1 LLKQFSK
8 TYCSLREIQK
18 SFLERK
24 IVSVLGAVAK
34 MVSWLKI
41 PRMMKHA
48 IASKILSKFPRL
60 KIYVRWSKVRDPRY
74 LNIRKF
80 VLENLSKSV
89 SQLQQDLVAQFLS
102 SVMIKK
108 VSPRSAAYFVEIGAN
123 DGKYLSNTFTLE
135 KTFGWNGLL
144 SEVNSSLTQT
154 LFLNRPKSKID
165 VRAVDEISGIK
176 KVFKQTNNSE
186 YSALEGVSM
195 HTDKFMDSISEVVET
210 INLTDLLEEC
220 KSPKCID
227 FLSIDTEGNEFDI
240 LKGLNFKMFR
250 FNYIAVEVSRNQEEI
265 TEILGSNGY
274 IRILEEVSLWDQ
286 WWISQEVMLKLKEL
300 P

>member
-1 LLKQFSK
+1 MIKYGTK
-8 TYCSLREIQK
+8 
-18 SFLERK
+18 
-24 IVSVLGAVAK
+24 
-34 MVSWLKI
+34 
-41 PRMMKHA
+41 
-48 IASKILSKFPRL
+48 SKILSKFPRL
-60 KIYVRWSKVRDPRY
+60 KIYVRWSKVKDPKY
-74 LNIRKF
+74 LKIRKF
-80 VLENLSKSV
+80 VLENLDKSV

-108 VSPRSAAYFVEIGAN
+108 VSPQTTPYFVEIGAN

-144 SEVNSSLTQT
+144 SEANSSLTQT

-176 KVFKQTNNSE
+176 KVFKRSKNSE
-186 YSALEGVSM
+186 YSALEGVSI
-195 HTDKFMDSISEVVET
+195 HTDQFIDSISEVVET

-265 TEILGSNGY
+265 AEILASNGY

-286 WWISQEVMLKLKEL
+286 WWINQEVMLKLKEL

>member
-1 LLKQFSK
+1 MVKDSK
-8 TYCSLREIQK
+8 NDE
-18 SFLERK
+18 
-24 IVSVLGAVAK
+24 
-34 MVSWLKI
+34 
-41 PRMMKHA
+41 
-48 IASKILSKFPRL
+48 ASKILSKFPRL

-144 SEVNSSLTQT
+144 AEVNSSLTQT

-165 VRAVDEISGIK
+165 VRAVDEISGIL
-176 KVFKQTNNSE
+176 KVFKQSKNSE
-186 YSALEGVSM
+186 YSALEGFSV
-195 HTDKFMDSISEVVET
+195 HTDQFIDSISEVVET

-227 FLSIDTEGNEFDI
+227 FLSIDTEGNEFEI

-250 FNYIAVEVSRNQEEI
+250 FNYIAVEVNDIDGEVSRNQEEI
-265 TEILGSNGY
+265 TKILSSNGY

>member
-1 LLKQFSK
+1 M
-8 TYCSLREIQK
+8 
-18 SFLERK
+18 
-24 IVSVLGAVAK
+24 SVLSAIAK
-34 MVSWLKI
+34 LVSELKI
-41 PRMMKHA
+41 SRMIKYGTK
-48 IASKILSKFPRL
+48 SKILSKFPRL
-60 KIYVRWSKVRDPRY
+60 KIYVRWSKVRDPKY
-74 LNIRKF
+74 LKIRKF
-80 VLENLSKSV
+80 VFENLGKSV

-108 VSPRSAAYFVEIGAN
+108 VSPQTTAYFVEIGAN

-135 KTFGWNGLL
+135 NTFGWNGLL
-144 SEVNSSLTQT
+144 SEVNSSLTHT

-165 VRAVDEISGIK
+165 VRAVDEISGVK
-176 KVFKQTNNSE
+176 KVFNQSKNSE
-186 YSALEGVSM
+186 YSALEGVSVQAAQ
-195 HTDKFMDSISEVVET
+195 FIDSISEVVET
-210 INLTDLLEEC
+210 VNLTDLLEEF

-240 LKGLNFKMFR
+240 LKGLNFNLFK

-274 IRILEEVSLWDQ
+274 VRILEEVSLWDQ
-286 WWISQEVMLKLKEL
+286 WWVSQDVMLKLKDL

>member
-1 LLKQFSK
+1 MSVLSA
-8 TYCSLREIQK
+8 IA
-18 SFLERK
+18 K
-24 IVSVLGAVAK
+24 IVC
-34 MVSWLKI
+34 WLKI
-41 PRMMKHA
+41 PRMIKHG
-48 IASKILSKFPRL
+48 IASKLLSKFPRL

-74 LNIRKF
+74 SNIRKF
-80 VLENLSKSV
+80 VLENLGKSV

-102 SVMIKK
+102 SVMINK
-108 VSPRSAAYFVEIGAN
+108 VSPRSTAYFVEIGAN

-135 KTFGWNGLL
+135 NTFGWNGLL
-144 SEVNSSLTQT
+144 SEVNSSLTQI
-154 LFLNRPKSKID
+154 LFLNRPNSKID

-176 KVFKQTNNSE
+176 KGFKQSKNSE
-186 YSALEGVSM
+186 YSALEGVSI
-195 HTDKFMDSISEVVET
+195 HTDQFIDSISEVVET
-210 INLTDLLEEC
+210 INLTDLLEEF

-227 FLSIDTEGNEFDI
+227 FLSIDTEGNEFNI
-240 LKGLNFKMFR
+240 LKGLNFNLFR

>member
-1 LLKQFSK
+1 M
-8 TYCSLREIQK
+8 
-18 SFLERK
+18 
-24 IVSVLGAVAK
+24 SVLGTIAK
-34 MVSWLKI
+34 IVSWLKI
-41 PRMMKHA
+41 PRMMKRG
-48 IASKILSKFPRL
+48 ILSKILSKFPRL

-80 VLENLSKSV
+80 VLENLSKSA

-108 VSPRSAAYFVEIGAN
+108 LPPETSAYFVEIGAN

-135 KTFGWNGLL
+135 KIFGWNGLL

-154 LFLNRPKSKID
+154 LFHNRPKSKID
-165 VRAVDEISGIK
+165 VRAVDEISGVK
-176 KVFKQTNNSE
+176 KCFKRSKNSE
-186 YSALEGVSM
+186 YSALEGFSV
-195 HTDKFMDSISEVVET
+195 HTDQFIDSISELVET

-240 LKGLNFKMFR
+240 LKGLNFNLFR
-250 FNYIAVEVSRNQEEI
+250 FNYIAVEVNDIDGALSRNQEEI
-265 TEILGSNGY
+265 TKILSSNGY
-274 IRILEEVSLWDQ
+274 VRILEEVSLWDQ
-286 WWISQEVMLKLKEL
+286 WWISQEVMLKLEEL

>member
-1 LLKQFSK
+1 M
-8 TYCSLREIQK
+8 
-18 SFLERK
+18 
-24 IVSVLGAVAK
+24 SVLGTIAK
-34 MVSWLKI
+34 IVSWLKI
-41 PRMMKHA
+41 PRMMKRG
-48 IASKILSKFPRL
+48 ILSKILSKFPRL

-80 VLENLSKSV
+80 VLENLSKSA

-102 SVMIKK
+102 SVIIKK
-108 VSPRSAAYFVEIGAN
+108 LPPETSAYFVEIGAN

-135 KTFGWNGLL
+135 KIFGWNGLL

-154 LFLNRPKSKID
+154 LFHNRPKSKID
-165 VRAVDEISGIK
+165 VRAVDEISGVK
-176 KVFKQTNNSE
+176 KCFKRSKNSE
-186 YSALEGVSM
+186 YSALEGFSV
-195 HTDKFMDSISEVVET
+195 HTDQFIDSISELVET

-240 LKGLNFKMFR
+240 LKGLNFNLFR

-265 TEILGSNGY
+265 AEILASNGY
-274 IRILEEVSLWDQ
+274 VRILEEVSLWDQ
-286 WWISQEVMLKLKEL
+286 WWISQEVMLKLEEL

>member
-1 LLKQFSK
+1 MLSA
-8 TYCSLREIQK
+8 IA
-18 SFLERK
+18 K
-24 IVSVLGAVAK
+24 IVSE
-34 MVSWLKI
+34 LKI
-41 PRMMKHA
+41 PRMIKHG

-60 KIYVRWSKVRDPRY
+60 KIYVRWSKVRDPKY
-74 LNIRKF
+74 LKIRKF
-80 VLENLSKSV
+80 VFENLGKSV

-108 VSPRSAAYFVEIGAN
+108 VSPQTTPYFVEIGAN

-135 KTFGWNGLL
+135 NTFGWNGLL
-144 SEVNSSLTQT
+144 SEVNSSLTHT

-165 VRAVDEISGIK
+165 VRAVDEISGIEK
-176 KVFKQTNNSE
+176 AFNQSKNSE
-186 YSALEGVSM
+186 YSALEGVSL
-195 HTDKFMDSISEVVET
+195 HTDQFIDSISEVVET
-210 INLTDLLEEC
+210 VNLTDLLEEF

-240 LKGLNFKMFR
+240 LKGLNFNLFK

-274 IRILEEVSLWDQ
+274 VRILEEVSLWDQ
-286 WWISQEVMLKLKEL
+286 WWVSQDVMLKLKDL

>member
-1 LLKQFSK
+1 MSVLSV
-8 TYCSLREIQK
+8 IA
-18 SFLERK
+18 K
-24 IVSVLGAVAK
+24 IVSE
-34 MVSWLKI
+34 LKI
-41 PRMMKHA
+41 PRMIKHG

-60 KIYVRWSKVRDPRY
+60 KIYIRWSKVRDPKY
-74 LNIRKF
+74 LNIRRF
-80 VLENLSKSV
+80 VLENLDKSV

-108 VSPRSAAYFVEIGAN
+108 VSPQTTPYFVEIGAN

-135 KTFGWNGLL
+135 NTFGWNGLL

-176 KVFKQTNNSE
+176 KAFNQSKNSE
-186 YSALEGVSM
+186 YSALEGVSL
-195 HTDKFMDSISEVVET
+195 HTDQFIDSISEVVET
-210 INLTDLLEEC
+210 VNLTDLLEEF
-220 KSPKCID
+220 KSPKWID

-240 LKGLNFKMFR
+240 LKGLNFNLFK

-274 IRILEEVSLWDQ
+274 VRILEEVSLWDQ
-286 WWISQEVMLKLKEL
+286 WWVSQDVMLKLKDL

>member
-1 LLKQFSK
+1 M
-8 TYCSLREIQK
+8 
-18 SFLERK
+18 
-24 IVSVLGAVAK
+24 SVLSAIAK
-34 MVSWLKI
+34 IVSWLKI
-41 PRMMKHA
+41 PRMMKHG
-48 IASKILSKFPRL
+48 IASKLLSKFPRL
-60 KIYVRWSKVRDPRY
+60 KIYVHWSKVRDPRY
-74 LNIRKF
+74 SNMRKF
-80 VLENLSKSV
+80 VLENLGKSV
-89 SQLQQDLVAQFLS
+89 SQLQQDLVAQYLS

-108 VSPRSAAYFVEIGAN
+108 VSPETTAYFVEIGAN

-135 KTFGWNGLL
+135 NTFGWNGLL

-165 VRAVDEISGIK
+165 VRAVDEISGIL
-176 KVFKQTNNSE
+176 KVFKQSKNSE
-186 YSALEGVSM
+186 YSALEGFSV
-195 HTDKFMDSISEVVET
+195 HTDQFIDSISEVVET
-210 INLTDLLEEC
+210 INLTDLLEEL
-220 KSPKCID
+220 KSPKCIE

-265 TEILGSNGY
+265 TEILRSNGY

>member
-1 LLKQFSK
+1 MLSA
-8 TYCSLREIQK
+8 IA
-18 SFLERK
+18 K
-24 IVSVLGAVAK
+24 IVSE
-34 MVSWLKI
+34 LKI
-41 PRMMKHA
+41 PRMIKHG

-60 KIYVRWSKVRDPRY
+60 KIYVRWSKVRDPKY
-74 LNIRKF
+74 LKIRKF
-80 VLENLSKSV
+80 VLENLGKSV

-102 SVMIKK
+102 SVIIKK
-108 VSPRSAAYFVEIGAN
+108 VSPQTTAYFVEIGAN

-135 KTFGWNGLL
+135 NTFGWNGLL
-144 SEVNSSLTQT
+144 SEVNSSLTHT

-176 KVFKQTNNSE
+176 KAFNQSKNSE
-186 YSALEGVSM
+186 YSALEGVSL
-195 HTDKFMDSISEVVET
+195 HTDQFIDSISEVVET
-210 INLTDLLEEC
+210 VNLTDLLEEF

-240 LKGLNFKMFR
+240 LKGLNFNLFK

-274 IRILEEVSLWDQ
+274 VRILEEVSLWDQ
-286 WWISQEVMLKLKEL
+286 WWVSQDVMLKLKDL

>member
-1 LLKQFSK
+1 MLSA
-8 TYCSLREIQK
+8 IA
-18 SFLERK
+18 K
-24 IVSVLGAVAK
+24 IVSE
-34 MVSWLKI
+34 LKI
-41 PRMMKHA
+41 PRMIKHG

-60 KIYVRWSKVRDPRY
+60 KIYVRWSKVKDPKY
-74 LNIRKF
+74 LKIRKF
-80 VLENLSKSV
+80 VLENLDKSV

-108 VSPRSAAYFVEIGAN
+108 VSPQTTPYFVEIGAN

-135 KTFGWNGLL
+135 DTFGWNGLL
-144 SEVNSSLTQT
+144 SEVNSSLTHT

-176 KVFKQTNNSE
+176 KAFNQSKNSE
-186 YSALEGVSM
+186 YSALEGVSL
-195 HTDKFMDSISEVVET
+195 HTDQFIDSISEVVET
-210 INLTDLLEEC
+210 VNLTDLLKEF

-240 LKGLNFKMFR
+240 LKGLNFNLFK
-250 FNYIAVEVSRNQEEI
+250 FNYIAVEVSRNREEI
-265 TEILGSNGY
+265 AEILGSNGY
-274 IRILEEVSLWDQ
+274 VRILEEVSLWDQ

-300 P
+300 T

>member
-1 LLKQFSK
+1 M
-8 TYCSLREIQK
+8 
-18 SFLERK
+18 
-24 IVSVLGAVAK
+24 SVLSAIAK
-34 MVSWLKI
+34 IVSWLKI
-41 PRMMKHA
+41 PRMMKHG
-48 IASKILSKFPRL
+48 IASKLLSKFPRL
-60 KIYVRWSKVRDPRY
+60 KIYVHWSKVRDPRY
-74 LNIRKF
+74 SNMRKF
-80 VLENLSKSV
+80 VLENLGKSV
-89 SQLQQDLVAQFLS
+89 SQLQQDLVAQYLS

-108 VSPRSAAYFVEIGAN
+108 VSPETTAYFVEIGAN

-135 KTFGWNGLL
+135 NTFGWNGLL

-165 VRAVDEISGIK
+165 VRAVDEISGIL
-176 KVFKQTNNSE
+176 KVFKQSKNSE
-186 YSALEGVSM
+186 YSALEGFSV
-195 HTDKFMDSISEVVET
+195 HTDQFIDSISEVVET

-265 TEILGSNGY
+265 TEILRSNGY

>member
-1 LLKQFSK
+1 M
-8 TYCSLREIQK
+8 
-18 SFLERK
+18 
-24 IVSVLGAVAK
+24 SVLGTIAK
-34 MVSWLKI
+34 IVSWLKI
-41 PRMMKHA
+41 PRMMKRG
-48 IASKILSKFPRL
+48 ILSKILSKFPRL

-80 VLENLSKSV
+80 VLENLSKSA

-102 SVMIKK
+102 SVIIKK
-108 VSPRSAAYFVEIGAN
+108 LPPETSAYFVEIGAN

-135 KTFGWNGLL
+135 NTFGWNGLL

-154 LFLNRPKSKID
+154 LFHNRPKSKID
-165 VRAVDEISGIK
+165 VRAVDEISGVK
-176 KVFKQTNNSE
+176 KCFKRSKNSE
-186 YSALEGVSM
+186 YSALEGFSV
-195 HTDKFMDSISEVVET
+195 HTDQFIDSISELVET

-240 LKGLNFKMFR
+240 LKGLNFNLFR

-265 TEILGSNGY
+265 AEILASNGY
-274 IRILEEVSLWDQ
+274 VRILEEVSLWDQ
-286 WWISQEVMLKLKEL
+286 WWISQEVMLKLEEL